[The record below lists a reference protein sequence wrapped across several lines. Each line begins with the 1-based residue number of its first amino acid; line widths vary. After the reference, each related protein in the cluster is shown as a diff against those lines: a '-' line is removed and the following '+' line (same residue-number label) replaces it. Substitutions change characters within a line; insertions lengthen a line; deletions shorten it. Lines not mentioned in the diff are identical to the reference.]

1 MKAGRCHVKE
11 SKGRAMANRELP
23 LSGSRP
29 QGLEFKALLTE
40 LRPERSRSGPQL
52 ALAIRVPLARSD
64 FVPDSQAPSLPVQQA
79 AGLYTRRNKAETQE
93 GLENPGKGHRI
104 PARDSLQT

>member
-1 MKAGRCHVKE
+1 V
-11 SKGRAMANRELP
+11 ANRELP

-79 AGLYTRRNKAETQE
+79 AGLYTRRKKAETQE
-93 GLENPGKGHRI
+93 GLENPGKGQ
-104 PARDSLQT
+104 PASANLTLAKARQ